1 MIHDREDCDNETA
14 DKENN
19 STLQVGQLVIKY
31 CVFVVSIYV
40 Q

>member
-14 DKENN
+14 DKEHN

-31 CVFVVSIYV
+31 CVFAVSINV